1 MVSIGC
7 DKHSGPLLD
16 EVGGFQVIDCQVCG
30 FKHVHPLPTAAELET
45 VYRHE
50 YYVSDKPLFIKEGTA
65 DSQWWQQVYSD
76 RFDTLE
82 DCLPE
87 NERRILDVGSGP
99 GFFIQHGQQR
109 GWSAIG
115 IEPSVRA
122 CEHARSLGTEVVED
136 FFTESS
142 AAKLG
147 KFNAIHANAVLEH
160 IPNPIEMLAL
170 MRESLVSGGVLC
182 VVVPN
187 DYNPFQETLR
197 EIEGYRPW
205 WVAPPHH
212 LNFFDFDSLGN
223 LLEKMGFDV
232 FLKETTFPMDMFLL
246 MGDNYVDDGQLGRAC
261 HQKRIRFDKQLN
273 KAGRNSSK
281 RAFYQA
287 LANAG
292 LGREVVLFARK
303 V

>member
-1 MVSIGC
+1 MPAAWVLRLLRTSSPKVALPNWVS
-7 DKHSGPLLD
+7 L
-16 EVGGFQVIDCQVCG
+16 
-30 FKHVHPLPTAAELET
+30 
-45 VYRHE
+45 
-50 YYVSDKPLFIKEGTA
+50 
-65 DSQWWQQVYSD
+65 
-76 RFDTLE
+76 TLSTRTP
-82 DCLPE
+82 C
-87 NERRILDVGSGP
+87 
-99 GFFIQHGQQR
+99 
-109 GWSAIG
+109 
-115 IEPSVRA
+115 
-122 CEHARSLGTEVVED
+122 
-136 FFTESS
+136 
-142 AAKLG
+142 
-147 KFNAIHANAVLEH
+147 LEH

-261 HQKRIRFDKQLN
+261 HQKRIRFDTQLN

-287 LANAG
+287 LANAAW
-292 LGREVVLFARK
+292 EEK
-303 V
+303 